1 MEANNNFTGGQ
12 NPDISKVFQRS
23 NEYIQAL
30 NFRPVTEKGGSNA
43 ALVNIKG
50 NDFQIEFPVLRG
62 VYRLKIVP
70 TTTTSST
77 ESLTI
82 NGQTTTVFTVNENT
96 TGEDIYSEIITL
108 SNCIKNVGAINPTFD
123 VAYFGDDIVIYQLT
137 TFVTGGTTNS
147 TEPLVIINHIT
158 GGASD
163 SRLYYVNNSSNIT
176 LSYSPNVPTIGTDT
190 LTIIGS
196 TFINEVNYLLTCP
209 TTNTIGIGQ
218 IWEMYYDE
226 LNKTTTLILLYNG
239 LLGLSV
245 NYPVAPSAFIGRYE
259 LSQIQRIY
267 WTDYNNPVRS
277 VNTKEV
283 NLMAFTAELINLKPS
298 VKMSVPVLSRIID
311 GASVA
316 TLVCNATYQ
325 CAYRLIKNNGSLT
338 NYSTISNLVTVMHE
352 RTDKFT
358 KTQTNFTS
366 MVGSSLA
373 IDKAIEW
380 EVDGIDTS
388 FDTIEFYVIIRKAPS
403 PNIFNIYKFDTQ
415 LINGNNTL
423 KAIFDNDP
431 NNKEEITIDEFL
443 LENIGFSH
451 CKTLE
456 QKDNRLFFGNVKN
469 NINTQLDNYDARA
482 FRFKPNSNDIEVK
495 KFETDTLAT
504 PYTINT
510 SNDYTSIIEEADNIP
525 ITNLGMSS
533 LEDPLY
539 TAASRNYKF
548 KRNSNIVGG
557 EGPNISYS
565 FGTYLYRSDCTPQFP
580 STSQNNSTN
589 EGTTRDNM
597 LSGKLYNNGFRRPLG
612 VWNTLTGLTPN
623 YNNNAPNQTY
633 ALNNSILTMGLE
645 YYSGLMRSYQH
656 NEIYRF
662 GVLFKS
668 KVGESS
674 FVKWIGDIKFP
685 DYSDLADPALRG
697 KTDLGNTCPDF
708 RSMWFEPDSSSA
720 YNVVPYIQFNVN
732 IPPELSSLIGSY
744 EIVRCERGETDKT
757 IHSQGLVN
765 QIACRDDGQFSLPF
779 SSPAVSYGTNNSPGN
794 PANIHACDPQTNGSQ
809 GRAAERLISYHSM
822 ESLCNATATMFELN
836 DQIVLSEVYNKI
848 LDNSVS
854 PGNTPISNVNEKYYV
869 KKYYSKS
876 TLPSIYT
883 QTVVQ
888 SIFPISEAFYISQG
902 SVSPY
907 FSINPI
913 LAGTSYYNQDWD
925 PTSSSLS
932 KAFSVGNP
940 TVVVALATN
949 QTINW
954 NLYAAYR
961 VYSNPSI
968 AGEAKFLGLHFKP
981 GNLRGQYG
989 GRGYLSRS
997 TKEYISTGAYYPIN
1011 SNISG
1016 NTSIKVFGGDIFHG
1030 IVDIQ
1035 RCIKAWS
1042 APSPDGNLPFE
1053 KHSQTWYF
1061 PHQSTIN
1068 MDLRDGIHVN
1078 ADLSDDSSLTTGA
1091 SNNEEYIYEFSYSY
1105 QNNLKKYI
1113 AKPVFFNQTD
1123 SWVNRVFWS
1132 DVKINGENA
1141 DSWANVPALNYYDVE
1156 GGYGPINALIMLG
1169 NNMYFLQDR
1178 AIGTLIINPVSLIND
1193 NNGLPLKL
1201 GTGSGVLEKH
1211 INASI
1216 DTGTKYQWSVYRSS
1230 SDITFVDSRHKK
1242 IYLFDGQT
1250 LNSISDSKNNRSVLN
1265 NLLHDNILVN
1275 DNPIIGKGVLTTYDY
1290 RNNEF
1295 LYTFLNT
1302 DNDVQLI
1309 PDERNTLVYSSITN
1323 KFTGFYSFTPY
1334 IYINN
1339 NNRLYS
1345 PKEVTIADRG
1355 KLYLHNEGNY
1365 CEFYDVVYPSS
1376 LKFNVNDN
1384 PIKTK
1389 IFDNFSWI
1397 TDSSKD
1403 EVLGVS
1409 PEIPFADDTFQSIRC
1424 YNDYQNTDYVTL
1436 TPTNPISN
1444 IRFTEQSWNVQI
1456 PRNKVNYDVFPINT
1470 YSIFDPT
1477 VLTKLTFGER
1487 MRDQF
1492 MIIDLSY
1499 NNALNNRFV
1508 VSNVNTT
1515 YRISDR

>member
-62 VYRLKIVP
+62 VYKLKIVP

-82 NGQTTTVFTVNENT
+82 NGQTTAVFTVDENT

-123 VAYFGDDIVIYQLT
+123 VAYFGDEVVIYQLT

-147 TEPLVIINHIT
+147 TEPLIIINHIT
-158 GGASD
+158 GGATD
-163 SRLYYVNNSSNIT
+163 SRLYYVDITGTST
-176 LSYSPNVPTIGTDT
+176 LSYGPNVPTIGTDT

-209 TTNTIGIGQ
+209 NINTNGTGQ
-218 IWEMYYDE
+218 IWEMYYNE
-226 LNKTTTLILLYNG
+226 LTKTTTLILLYNG
-239 LLGLSV
+239 LLGLSI

-259 LSQIQRIY
+259 LAQIQRIY

-277 VNTKEV
+277 VNTKDV
-283 NLMAFTAELINLKPS
+283 NLMAFDVDLINLIPS
-298 VKMSVPVLSRIID
+298 VQMSVPVLNRIID
-311 GASVA
+311 GGAVASIY
-316 TLVCNATYQ
+316 TKATYQ
-325 CAYRLIKNNGSLT
+325 CAYRLVKNNGAIT
-338 NYSTISNLVTVMHE
+338 NFSSISNLVTV
-352 RTDKFT
+352 TPQTTSLFT
-358 KTQTNFTS
+358 KTQVNF
-366 MVGSSLA
+366 SSLSGNA
-373 IDKAIEW
+373 ASVNKAIKW
-380 EVDGIDTS
+380 EVDGIDTD
-388 FDTIEFYVIIRKAPS
+388 FDTIEFYVIIRTS
-403 PNIFNIYKFDTQ
+403 PTINVFNIYKFSTQ
-415 LINGNNTL
+415 LINGNT
-423 KAIFDNDP
+423 KISATYINDVP
-431 NNKEEITIDEFL
+431 NQVEITIDEFL
-443 LENIGFSH
+443 LENTIFTH

-469 NINTQLDNYDARA
+469 NINTQLDNYDSRA
-482 FRFKPNSNDIEVK
+482 FRFKPSSNDIKIKEYN
-495 KFETDTLAT
+495 TDTT
-504 PYTINT
+504 VTTVPIN
-510 SNDYTSIIEEADNIP
+510 SVPADYTNITEISDAIP
-525 ITNLGMSS
+525 VVNLGMSTAQ
-533 LEDPLY
+533 DPLY
-539 TAASRNYKF
+539 DKTVKY
-548 KRNSNIVGG
+548 KRNSTILGG
-557 EGPNISYS
+557 EGANISYS
-565 FGTYLYRSDCTPQFP
+565 FGNVLLRTDQIYNEPFP
-580 STSQNNSTN
+580 LTGLNN
-589 EGTTRDNM
+589 GTVRDV
-597 LSGKLYNNGFRRPLG
+597 SSPPVYYNHGFRRASGQFFGYTDL
-612 VWNTLTGLTPN
+612 VPN
-623 YNNNAPNQTY
+623 YSNNSPFQTY
-633 ALNNSILTMGLE
+633 YQNDSIQSMAME
-645 YYSGLMRSYQH
+645 YLSGLLRTYQH

-662 GVLFKS
+662 GILFKS
-668 KVGESS
+668 RTGESS

-685 DYSDLADPALRG
+685 DYSDLADPALCG
-697 KTDLGNTCPDF
+697 LIDGGASCPDF
-708 RSMWFEPDSSSA
+708 RSLFIDPNNTGA
-720 YNVVPYIQFNVN
+720 YSVLPYIKFNVN
-732 IPPELSSLIGSY
+732 IPPDLASTISGY
-744 EIVRCERGETDKT
+744 EIVRCHRNTIDKT
-757 IHSQGLVN
+757 ISSHGLVTQVSEGWSGVDCYLPGTHYLSSN
-765 QIACRDDGQFSLPF
+765 NLDACDPSFLAFEGRATPYMVAYHSFDSLVDKPSGGVF
-779 SSPAVSYGTNNSPGN
+779 EDNDELILTECYQKNVDVALIPGNTNIPNANERYYIKKYYTKHPQNLNTQSVFKSIYKISEGYYVAQGVSSPAISTTTGVYRNIDYALSPSN
-794 PANIHACDPQTNGSQ
+794 HNAYSEGS
-809 GRAAERLISYHSM
+809 
-822 ESLCNATATMFELN
+822 
-836 DQIVLSEVYNKI
+836 
-848 LDNSVS
+848 
-854 PGNTPISNVNEKYYV
+854 
-869 KKYYSKS
+869 
-876 TLPSIYT
+876 
-883 QTVVQ
+883 
-888 SIFPISEAFYISQG
+888 
-902 SVSPY
+902 
-907 FSINPI
+907 
-913 LAGTSYYNQDWD
+913 
-925 PTSSSLS
+925 
-932 KAFSVGNP
+932 P
-940 TVVVALATN
+940 TVILGIKTGDFFW
-949 QTINW
+949 QFYSNW
-954 NLYAAYR
+954 N
-961 VYSNPSI
+961 VFSTPNTQ
-968 AGEAKFLGLHFKP
+968 GNAKLLALHFKP
-981 GNLRGQYG
+981 SRLNNQYG
-989 GRGYLSRS
+989 GNSYIQRANS
-997 TKEYISTGAYYPIN
+997 EYITTGAFYPTEN
-1011 SNISG
+1011 SG
-1016 NTSIKVFGGDIFHG
+1016 LTSIEVFGGDIFHG
-1030 IVDIQ
+1030 ILDIQ
-1035 RCIKAWS
+1035 KAIKKFAG
-1042 APSPDGNLPFE
+1042 PNPDGPWANE
-1053 KHSQTWYF
+1053 KHSQTWFF
-1061 PHQSTIN
+1061 PHQSCYNI
-1068 MDLRDGIHVN
+1068 DLRVGIQVN
-1078 ADLSDDSSLTTGA
+1078 KDLFEDTNNLASASSTDSYDYAD
-1091 SNNEEYIYEFSYSY
+1091 SYSY
-1105 QNNLKKYI
+1105 PNNIKTYI
-1113 AKPVFFNQTD
+1113 SKPVFFNQTD
-1123 SWVNRVFWS
+1123 TWVNRVHWS

-1141 DSWANVPALNYYDVE
+1141 DSWSNVPTLNYYDVE

-1169 NNMYFLQDR
+1169 NNMHFLQDR

-1250 LNSISDSKNNRSVLN
+1250 LNPISDSKNNRSVLN

-1302 DNDVQLI
+1302 DNDVPPI

-1424 YNDYQNTDYVTL
+1424 YNDYQNTDYITL

-1508 VSNVNTT
+1508 VNNVNTT
-1515 YRISDR
+1515 YRLSDR